1 MTKERLNEILGAANV
16 ICGECNGTEDDCNK
30 CFVRAICDDVLG
42 RNKSKEDRSY
52 CVTLLVTG
60 YCTANVTATSEEEA
74 IKIAQ
79 DMYRSSD
86 NPKIETVG
94 TSVWEV
100 RRNYNA

>member
-1 MTKERLNEILGAANV
+1 MTKERLNEILGAADT

-42 RNKSKEDRSY
+42 RNKSKDNHSY

-79 DMYRSSD
+79 DMYCSSN

>member
-1 MTKERLNEILGAANV
+1 MIMVKTNILNAADT

-42 RNKSKEDRSY
+42 HNKSKEDHSY

-60 YCTANVTATSEEEA
+60 YCTANVTAASEEEA

>member
-1 MTKERLNEILGAANV
+1 MVKTNILNAADT
-16 ICGECNGTEDDCNK
+16 ICAECNGTEDDCNK

-42 RNKSKEDRSY
+42 RNESKEDHSY

-79 DMYRSSD
+79 DMYQSD
-86 NPKIETVG
+86 INPQLNNTETW
-94 TSVWEV
+94 VWGVKEES
-100 RRNYNA
+100 

>member
-1 MTKERLNEILGAANV
+1 MTKERLNKILGAANV

-42 RNKSKEDRSY
+42 RNKSKDNHSY

-79 DMYRSSD
+79 DMYDSCA
-86 NPKIETVG
+86 NPQIETAE
-94 TSVWEV
+94 TSAWEV
-100 RRNYNA
+100 IKEES

>member
-1 MTKERLNEILGAANV
+1 MVKSNILMAADT
-16 ICGECNGTEDDCNK
+16 ICGERNGTEDDCNK

-42 RNKSKEDRSY
+42 RNKSKEDHSY

-60 YCTANVTATSEEEA
+60 YCTANVTATSKEEA

-79 DMYRSSD
+79 DMYRSSN

-94 TSVWEV
+94 TSVWKV

>member
-1 MTKERLNEILGAANV
+1 MVKSNILNAADT

-42 RNKSKEDRSY
+42 HNQPKEEHQY
-52 CVTLLVTG
+52 CVTLSVTG
-60 YCTANVTATSEEEA
+60 YYTAHVTAKNEEKA

-79 DMYRSSD
+79 DMYRSSN

-100 RRNYNA
+100 RRNHNA